1 MKRYIAAILAALM
14 LSMLAACGAS
24 RVERK
29 KELIVFAAAS
39 LNETVTELASI
50 YESTHPGIKITCN
63 FDSSGT
69 LKTQIQMDAECDV
82 FISAGQKQMDQIDA
96 KSSPDINTEGLDY
109 ILPGSRTDLLENMI
123 VLVVPKG
130 NPAGI
135 ESFDMLAERL
145 SDGTV
150 FMAMGNSDVPVGQYA
165 QKILAYYGLNETAL
179 SRSLTYGS
187 NAKEVVMQV
196 SEAAADC
203 GIVYSTD
210 AFSEMLTVVDTASA
224 EMCGRVIYPAAVL
237 NVSKNPD
244 EALEF
249 LEFLKSD
256 EAAAVFEGVGFTSV
270 R

>member
-1 MKRYIAAILAALM
+1 MRRFIAAALAALM
-14 LSMLAACGAS
+14 LLISAACGAKTEP
-24 RVERK
+24 V

-39 LNETVTELASI
+39 LNETVTEIASI
-50 YESTHPGIKITCN
+50 YESTHPDVKITCN

-69 LKTQIQMDAECDV
+69 LKTQIKMDAECDI
-82 FISAGQKQMDQIDA
+82 FISAGQKQMDQLDIE
-96 KSSPDINTEGLDY
+96 SSPEINTEGLDY

-196 SEAAADC
+196 SEAVADC

-210 AFSEMLTVVDTASA
+210 AFSEMLNVVDTASA

>member
-24 RVERK
+24 TAPA

-82 FISAGQKQMDQIDA
+82 FISAGQKQMDQLDIE
-96 KSSPDINTEGLDY
+96 SSHELNPEGLDY
-109 ILPGSRTDLLENMI
+109 ILPGSRTDLLESMI

-135 ESFDMLAERL
+135 DSFDLLAERL
-145 SDGTV
+145 SKGTV

-165 QKILAYYGLNETAL
+165 QKILLYYGLNEAAL
-179 SRSLTYGS
+179 YRNLTYGT

-196 SEAAADC
+196 TEAAADC

-210 AFSEMLTVVDTASA
+210 AVSAGLTVVDTATA
-224 EMCGRVIYPAAVL
+224 EMCGRVVYPAAVL

-249 LEFLKSD
+249 LEFLRSD
-256 EAAAVFEGVGFTSV
+256 EAAAVFESVGFATV